1 MTDEWRSLTHRF
13 AVGGHH
19 GYIIVATDDQDR
31 PLLLEIRMSKAGRGY
46 YGTFHHLS
54 EQHLHHYVNEFSGR
68 HDLRSLDT
76 IHQMGAITQGM
87 DHKRLRYKDLIA

>member
-31 PLLLEIRMSKAGRGY
+31 PLLLEIRMSKAGG
-46 YGTFHHLS
+46 L
-54 EQHLHHYVNEFSGR
+54 
-68 HDLRSLDT
+68 LRDIPSPERTASASL
-76 IHQMGAITQGM
+76 
-87 DHKRLRYKDLIA
+87 RE